1 MADRGRR
8 YLLLADEDLVS
19 LAEGGDAGA
28 FAGLYDRHSR
38 AAYSLAFEPHDEGVA
53 AMPIE
58 GSLHDADAVA
68 VTIEQ
73 YNGSPMPTSE
83 PLLTATL

>member
-1 MADRGRR
+1 M
-8 YLLLADEDLVS
+8 LLADEDLIALV
-19 LAEGGDAGA
+19 EGGDPAAFGA
-28 FAGLYDRHSR
+28 LYDRHSR

-73 YNGSPMPTSE
+73 YDGSQVPTSE
-83 PLLTATL
+83 PLLTANL